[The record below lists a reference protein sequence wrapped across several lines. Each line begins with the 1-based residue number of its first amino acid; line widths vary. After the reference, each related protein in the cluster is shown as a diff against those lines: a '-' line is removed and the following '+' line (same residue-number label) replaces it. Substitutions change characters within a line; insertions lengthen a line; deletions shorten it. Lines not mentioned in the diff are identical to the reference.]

1 LNESPSERGF
11 LPDPQGEQNA
21 EKPGHWS
28 GFFSSILSV
37 WSFDAGPVDIMPKS
51 ALLCLVAIA
60 TAITSAFADGGGR
73 KPVRSLLEIREDRV
87 IVQKWETSCAAAAL
101 ATVLTFSH
109 NDVVSEKTV
118 TMGMLRTT
126 DPIKVKVRGGFSML
140 DMKHFVETR
149 GLKGIGY
156 KNLSFDDLL
165 ALEAPIVPIDFQ
177 GNPHFVVV
185 RGLNGDG
192 EVHLADPAFGNHAI
206 AAEKFKSVWKDGMA
220 FVVTE

>member
-1 LNESPSERGF
+1 MRATRLIF
-11 LPDPQGEQNA
+11 
-21 EKPGHWS
+21 
-28 GFFSSILSV
+28 
-37 WSFDAGPVDIMPKS
+37 PVVV
-51 ALLCLVAIA
+51 ALA
-60 TAITSAFADGGGR
+60 TANLSAVAAEAVR
-73 KPVRSLLEIREDRV
+73 KPVRSLLEIRQEGV
-87 IVQKWETSCAAAAL
+87 VVQKWETSCAAAAL

-109 NDVVSEKTV
+109 YDPVSEKTV

-149 GLKGIGY
+149 GFKGTGY
-156 KNLSFDDLL
+156 KDLIFEDLL
-165 ALEAPIVPIDFQ
+165 TLDAPIVPIDFQ

-206 AAEKFKSVWKDGMA
+206 SAEKFKSMWKDGIA

>member
-1 LNESPSERGF
+1 MW
-11 LPDPQGEQNA
+11 Q
-21 EKPGHWS
+21 PGRS
-28 GFFSSILSV
+28 TVFSILSCIAV
-37 WSFDAGPVDIMPKS
+37 SINLS
-51 ALLCLVAIA
+51 STVAA
-60 TAITSAFADGGGR
+60 EPTRT
-73 KPVRSLLEIREDRV
+73 PVRSLLEIRQEGV

-109 NDVVSEKTV
+109 NDAVSEKAV

-149 GLKGIGY
+149 GLNGIGY
-156 KNLSFDDLL
+156 KNLSFEDLL
-165 ALEAPIVPIDFQ
+165 TLDAPIVPIDFQ

-206 AAEKFKSVWKDGMA
+206 STAKFKSVWKDGIA

>member
-1 LNESPSERGF
+1 
-11 LPDPQGEQNA
+11 
-21 EKPGHWS
+21 
-28 GFFSSILSV
+28 
-37 WSFDAGPVDIMPKS
+37 
-51 ALLCLVAIA
+51 
-60 TAITSAFADGGGR
+60 
-73 KPVRSLLEIREDRV
+73 LEIREDRV

-109 NDVVSEKTV
+109 NDTVTEKAV

-126 DPIKVKVRGGFSML
+126 DPIRVKVRGGFSML

-149 GLKGIGY
+149 GFNGVGY
-156 KNLSFDDLL
+156 KNLSFEDLL
-165 ALEAPIVPIDFQ
+165 ALHAPIVPINFQ

-192 EVHLADPAFGNHAI
+192 EVHLADPGFGNHAI
-206 AAEKFKSVWKDGMA
+206 SAEKFKSVWKDGIA